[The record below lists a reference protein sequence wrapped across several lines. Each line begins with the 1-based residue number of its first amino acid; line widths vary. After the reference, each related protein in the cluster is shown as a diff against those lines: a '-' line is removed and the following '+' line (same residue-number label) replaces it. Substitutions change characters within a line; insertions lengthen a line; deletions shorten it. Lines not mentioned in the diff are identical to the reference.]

1 MELFC
6 RVQTFIQIK
15 HYKNTLNSKI
25 YVQLY
30 LQMMNYCSRVM
41 SQFKNNQKIN
51 IWSSS
56 TMVVH
61 PNNPTLHLVPLDNH
75 FKGIKRHPSLLSIG
89 LFCFFRFETSF
100 DSNVR
105 FTQTD
110 LVTWNCFVECRVF
123 RCFRCVNF
131 LFSRIESWNPLD
143 ESYSEIFRELHWWDW
158 EV

>member
-1 MELFC
+1 MKIYCVFLVILSIDTIIEVKTHKIKEQTET
-6 RVQTFIQIK
+6 VQTFIQIK

-75 FKGIKRHPSLLSIG
+75 FKGIKRHPSL
-89 LFCFFRFETSF
+89 
-100 DSNVR
+100 
-105 FTQTD
+105 
-110 LVTWNCFVECRVF
+110 
-123 RCFRCVNF
+123 
-131 LFSRIESWNPLD
+131 
-143 ESYSEIFRELHWWDW
+143 
-158 EV
+158 